1 MRASFEWSREMRTL
15 YLPAIFLTV
24 AALSGCDKQPADD
37 VQQSVQMESQMEMAG
52 KLLRNESPRE
62 RKGGE

>member
-1 MRASFEWSREMRTL
+1 MRIL

-24 AALSGCDKQPADD
+24 AALAGCDKQPADGTSQAQLD
-37 VQQSVQMESQMEMAG
+37 SQMEMAG

>member
-1 MRASFEWSREMRTL
+1 MRTL

>member
-1 MRASFEWSREMRTL
+1 MRTL
-15 YLPAIFLTV
+15 YLPAIFLTA
-24 AALSGCDKQPADD
+24 AALSGCDKQPVDD
-37 VQQSVQMESQMEMAG
+37 AQRAQLDSQMEMAG